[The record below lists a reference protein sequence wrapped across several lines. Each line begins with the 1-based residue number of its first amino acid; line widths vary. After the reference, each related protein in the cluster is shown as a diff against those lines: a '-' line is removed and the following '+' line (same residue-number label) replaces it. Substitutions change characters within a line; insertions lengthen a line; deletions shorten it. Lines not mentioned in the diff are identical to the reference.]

1 MAKRKTKP
9 EDKKPPGHPKNFPT
23 PNGLQKVW
31 NDYKAVVDSDPHL
44 EEVLTV
50 KGDIVTIKKHRPYT
64 RQGFEAYCFNNKYG
78 HVCQYLKNQDGLYD
92 KYIPVVTHIKNERED
107 NQISG
112 TLSGRFKA
120 PNLVARI
127 NEIGDL
133 QSTTTKVQI
142 EGIST
147 EELEKGLQD

>member
-1 MAKRKTKP
+1 MAKRKTKQ
-9 EDKKPPGHPKNFPT
+9 EDKKTAGHPKNFPT
-23 PNGLQKVW
+23 PNDLQKVW
-31 NDYKAVVDSDPHL
+31 NDYKVLVDSDPHL

-50 KGDIVTIKKHRPYT
+50 KGDIVTIKKARPYM
-64 RQGFEAYCFNNKYG
+64 RQGFEAYCYNNGYG
-78 HVCQYLKNQDGLYD
+78 HVCQYLKNQDGLYA
-92 KYIPVVTHIKNERED
+92 KYIPVVTHIKNEWQE

-133 QSTTTKVQI
+133 QATTTKVQI

-147 EELEKGLQD
+147 EDLEKGLKD

>member
-1 MAKRKTKP
+1 MAKRKTKQ
-9 EDKKPPGHPKNFPT
+9 EDKKREGRPNNFAT
-23 PNGLQKVW
+23 PEILQKVW
-31 NDYKAVVDSDPHL
+31 DEYKAFVDSDPHE

-50 KGDIVTIKKHRPYT
+50 KGDIVKIKKVRPYI
-64 RQGFEAYCFNNKYG
+64 RQGFEAFCWNKGWG
-78 HVCQYLKNQDGLYD
+78 HVCQYLKNQDGAYD
-92 KYIPVVTHIKNERED
+92 KFLPVVTHIKNERED

-133 QSTTTKVQI
+133 QATTTKVQI

-147 EELEKGLQD
+147 EELEKGLQN